1 MLCVKRSLA
10 TRYNFEGM
18 PSNRHLLPALLA
30 PNLQPGCASDSQ
42 VWPCRVLIPA
52 TALAGL
58 FPPFDTGLQ
67 EAPGLGSAC
76 MWEKRLPRR
85 PCMVVSSKMR
95 DGSVGNST
103 TANPENLKSVPGTH
117 MGVSRE
123 LTPQLS
129 SDFNTCP
136 VACKHSTHTQ
146 TLRHPVKTELHAA
159 PQIQHGSGDVNKTVL
174 LGWMLVVHTFNPSI

>member
-1 MLCVKRSLA
+1 MRGCPATGIYYQLFLLQTSGLA
-10 TRYNFEGM
+10 
-18 PSNRHLLPALLA
+18 
-30 PNLQPGCASDSQ
+30 ASDSQ
-42 VWPCRVLIPA
+42 VWPCRVLISA

-95 DGSVGNST
+95 DGSVGHST

-136 VACKHSTHTQ
+136 AACKHLTHTQ
-146 TLRHPVKTELHAA
+146 TLRHPPKDRVTCSSSNTAWLWRCH
-159 PQIQHGSGDVNKTVL
+159 
-174 LGWMLVVHTFNPSI
+174 